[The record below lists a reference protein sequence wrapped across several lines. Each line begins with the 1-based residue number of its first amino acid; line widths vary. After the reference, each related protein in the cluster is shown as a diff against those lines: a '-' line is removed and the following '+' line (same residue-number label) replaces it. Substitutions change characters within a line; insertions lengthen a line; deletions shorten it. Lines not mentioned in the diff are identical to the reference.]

1 MSDVIPKTEILKGL
15 SQKDRLWTKRTDE
28 EFDEDRILQ
37 VLELKGP
44 RREDLTMACNALG
57 ISASGSQSDLINRL
71 EELLLY
77 MDIYP
82 KMFVKLHKAGGG
94 VLHLGCTHG
103 VVYYQS
109 PLWWQESARDH
120 GDGLLSFKYPPTVF
134 ISDIAGRVA
143 RHVNNRTRQKFFQPH
158 DGRLCA
164 PTSENISA
172 ALEKKLTVQKE
183 WVNTLRSSMGPHKH
197 EDQTSDRFT
206 RPHPLTGT
214 HERYSLYDRFHEKN
228 QKRPEERLRSIK
240 LLPDLASIVNSSSA
254 EQINKELSTS
264 RYFLCQ
270 LKDIHYMFA
279 LRLCFHL
286 HNQRINDNFLQDIQK
301 MSQKD
306 VHLGLHGHLLIGVD
320 EETNKEMYQRTSAK
334 SLTDPQAE
342 PDKVEEDMES
352 FTVSLFPISEQNKD
366 KLKQL
371 YISWRRERQIIH
383 RFSAYAT
390 LYIADLR
397 SVCPSS
403 LLEEDPNKNMPWLS
417 DNELST

>member
-1 MSDVIPKTEILKGL
+1 LFCVFPIFFPT
-15 SQKDRLWTKRTDE
+15 
-28 EFDEDRILQ
+28 
-37 VLELKGP
+37 
-44 RREDLTMACNALG
+44 
-57 ISASGSQSDLINRL
+57 
-71 EELLLY
+71 
-77 MDIYP
+77 
-82 KMFVKLHKAGGG
+82 GG
-94 VLHLGCTHG
+94 VLHLGCTLG

-120 GDGLLSFKYPPTVF
+120 GDRLLSFKYPPTVF

-143 RHVNNRTRQKFFQPH
+143 RHLNNRTHQKFFQPH

-183 WVNTLRSSMGPHKH
+183 WVNTLRSSMGPNKH

-206 RPHPLTGT
+206 CPHPLTGT

-240 LLPDLASIVNSSSA
+240 LLPDLASIFNSSSA

-301 MSQKD
+301 C
-306 VHLGLHGHLLIGVD
+306 
-320 EETNKEMYQRTSAK
+320 
-334 SLTDPQAE
+334 
-342 PDKVEEDMES
+342 
-352 FTVSLFPISEQNKD
+352 
-366 KLKQL
+366 LKKMC
-371 YISWRRERQIIH
+371 
-383 RFSAYAT
+383 T
-390 LYIADLR
+390 
-397 SVCPSS
+397 
-403 LLEEDPNKNMPWLS
+403 
-417 DNELST
+417 